1 VDPIPVAV
9 IVVYLVATTV
19 IGSLLARRS
28 ATPRGWT
35 VAGGELGLAMLAAG
49 LAGTRIG
56 GAGTYGVAG
65 NVLAG
70 GVWYLWWYAA
80 STFLALA
87 LVGLVF
93 AAPFRR
99 LGLET
104 VGEAFWLRHRSRRN
118 QILTSLCVQT
128 EYFVVNVIEAYVI
141 AAILRGLVGLP
152 LLPGV
157 LVAWLVIASYT
168 ALGGLWGAAVTNLI
182 HSGTIVVGLAAVA
195 TFGVAELGGWS
206 AVTRQVDAQLASAG
220 RDGAAWWS
228 PIGAGLLPILG
239 MVVSAAVHTPAASIY
254 ANFSTAARRERL
266 LVPAFLLAG
275 IVAGLMPLLAG
286 VVGLLTLAR
295 FGQDGGLAG
304 YASITAFA
312 IGLDP
317 WVGGVA
323 VAAVL
328 AAVVSSGGPVLLS
341 SATMFVRDWIPAS
354 RTWPP
359 ERRLRA
365 YRTTTA
371 VYGLAAA
378 LAAWLVARTGVSLL
392 DLLLL
397 AYAMV
402 VPPAV
407 ALGYLL
413 FWRRTSEAG
422 AFWGMATG
430 YLSGVAWYAW
440 AWWTGRGLDPSVATA
455 VVPLAFVPLVSWLAP
470 NRTDVGE
477 AAAADGFYAR
487 LARPADD
494 AAGAAAAPAALR
506 DAE

>member
-1 VDPIPVAV
+1 VDPIAVAV
-9 IVVYLVATTV
+9 IVVYLVATTA

-35 VAGGELGLAMLAAG
+35 VAGGELGLATLVAG

-56 GAGTYGVAG
+56 GAATYGVAG
-65 NVLAG
+65 NVISG
-70 GVWYLWWYAA
+70 GVWYLWWYSA

-93 AAPFRR
+93 AVPFRR

-104 VGEAFWLRHRSRRN
+104 VGEAFWLRDRSRRN
-118 QILTSLCVQT
+118 QMLTSLCVQT

-141 AAILRGLVGLP
+141 AAVLRGLTGLP
-152 LLPGV
+152 LLAGALLACV
-157 LVAWLVIASYT
+157 VIASYT
-168 ALGGLWGAAVTNLI
+168 ALGGLWGAAITNLI
-182 HSGTIVVGLAAVA
+182 HSATIVLGLTAVVA
-195 TFGVAELGGWS
+195 YGVAQLGGWES
-206 AVTRQVDAQLASAG
+206 VRQQVDAQLQTAG
-220 RDGAAWWS
+220 RDGARWWS
-228 PIGAGLLPILG
+228 PVGAGVLPILG

-275 IVAGLMPLLAG
+275 AVAGLMPLLAG
-286 VVGLLTLAR
+286 LVGLLTLAR
-295 FGQDGGLAG
+295 FGPDSGLAG

-312 IGLDP
+312 TGLDP
-317 WVGGVA
+317 WIGGLA
-323 VAAVL
+323 IAAVL

-341 SATMFVRDWIPAS
+341 SATMFVRDWIPTS
-354 RTWPP
+354 RDWSPG
-359 ERRLRA
+359 RRLRA

-371 VYGLAAA
+371 VYGLVAA
-378 LAAWLVARTGVSLL
+378 LVAWLVARTGVSLL

-422 AFWGMATG
+422 AFWGMASG
-430 YLSGVAWYAW
+430 YLAGIAWYAW
-440 AWWTGRGLDPSVATA
+440 AWWTGRGLDPSVVTA
-455 VVPLAFVPLVSWLAP
+455 VVPLGVVPLVSWLWPA
-470 NRTDVGE
+470 REGSR
-477 AAAADGFYAR
+477 AAASAFYAR
-487 LARPADD
+487 LAQ
-494 AAGAAAAPAALR
+494 PAA
-506 DAE
+506 DVEAGSTAASGGE

>member
-1 VDPIPVAV
+1 MDPVPVAV
-9 IVVYLVATTV
+9 IVVYLVAVTA

-28 ATPRGWT
+28 RTPRGWT
-35 VAGGELGLAMLAAG
+35 VAGGELGLAMLVAG

-70 GVWYLWWYAA
+70 GVWHLWWYAA

-87 LVGLVF
+87 LVGVVF
-93 AAPFRR
+93 AVPFRR

-104 VGEAFWLRHRSRRN
+104 VGEAFWLRDRSRRN
-118 QILTSLCVQT
+118 QTLTSLCVQT

-141 AAILRGLVGLP
+141 AAILRGLIGLP

-157 LVAWLVIASYT
+157 LVAWVVIASYT

-182 HSGTIVVGLAAVA
+182 HSGTIVIGLAAVV
-195 TFGVAELGGWS
+195 GVGLAQLGGWQ
-206 AVTRQVDAQLASAG
+206 AVARQVDLQLAAAG
-220 RDGAAWWS
+220 RDGATWWS
-228 PIGAGLLPILG
+228 PVGGGLLPILG

-254 ANFSTAARRERL
+254 VNFSTAARRERL
-266 LVPAFLLAG
+266 LLPAFLLGGAL
-275 IVAGLMPLLAG
+275 AASMPLLAG

-295 FGQDGGLAG
+295 FGHDSGLSS
-304 YASITAFA
+304 YSNITAFA
-312 IGLDP
+312 TGLDP
-317 WVGGVA
+317 WIGGLA

-341 SATMFVRDWIPAS
+341 SATMLVRDWIPSS
-354 RTWPP
+354 RGWSP

-365 YRTTTA
+365 YRATTA
-371 VYGLAAA
+371 AYGLAAA
-378 LAAWLVARTGVSLL
+378 LAAWGVARTGVSLL
-392 DLLLL
+392 DLLLF

-422 AFWGMATG
+422 VFWGMASG
-430 YLSGVAWYAW
+430 YLAGIAWYGW
-440 AWWTGRGLDPSVATA
+440 AWWTGRGLDASVATA
-455 VVPLAFVPLVSWLAP
+455 VVPLAVVPLVSWLAP
-470 NRTDVGE
+470 QRRDRE
-477 AAAADGFYAR
+477 AAAEAAGFYAR
-487 LARPADD
+487 LAQPAPD
-494 AAGAAAAPAALR
+494 ADATAGAGG
-506 DAE
+506 